1 MNWRRCI
8 RIRSNLSQWRV
19 ADYLEFDRMRSRPSM
34 IFQPG
39 GAPHTIRQLP
49 YRTCVLSRLV
59 IAPIVVVTTWW
70 TERSCRPATFGAC
83 TDT

>member
-1 MNWRRCI
+1 
-8 RIRSNLSQWRV
+8 
-19 ADYLEFDRMRSRPSM
+19 M